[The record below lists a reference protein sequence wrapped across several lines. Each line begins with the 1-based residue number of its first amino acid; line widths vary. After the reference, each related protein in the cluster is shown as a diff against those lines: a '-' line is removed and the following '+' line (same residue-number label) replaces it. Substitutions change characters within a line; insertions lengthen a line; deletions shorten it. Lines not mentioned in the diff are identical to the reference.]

1 MKLSEPYHHNNINIE
16 NQTLTFKMI
25 EKSPKFKQ
33 TIYLKQFELITI
45 LNSIHA
51 VMLRSHGCHF
61 NTHVLTHKV
70 LIEVKGFI

>member
-1 MKLSEPYHHNNINIE
+1 
-16 NQTLTFKMI
+16 MI